1 MTETQAQEYLRN
13 VTRIHVYQALTNLSL
28 WMPVWI
34 VFLATERHLS
44 LTQITV
50 LTGISWTMVAL
61 GEVPTGALADAYGRR
76 FSVGLGVVLAAAG
89 IVLFGLLP
97 SYLGLLSA
105 LILWSAGLALMSGAD
120 MAILYDSMQAAGRV
134 AEYPRMAGRS
144 FAVIQVSQALAG
156 VAGGLLGSLRLDLPL
171 FVTSGLMVLALL
183 VVRRIAEPP
192 VDRAPGTRYAATLRA
207 AARVVVQRRALRYL
221 VLFTALFSGVA
232 WLLTFVL
239 FQPYV
244 VDHSLEVGWVGI
256 LFTLL
261 RGAGTC
267 GSLLGHRVARR
278 LPARVA
284 LWTLPVVF
292 AACFAMIGAASWW
305 PMGFAAMLA
314 VALLHG
320 AFRPTLS
327 ALLNERLTS
336 DVRATVLS
344 LESLIFSLL
353 IGALQPAIGFVA
365 DHAGLAG
372 AFVALAILSALL
384 LPIRALWLA
393 AERTEP
399 GPSEVP
405 AS

>member
-1 MTETQAQEYLRN
+1 
-13 VTRIHVYQALTNLSL
+13 
-28 WMPVWI
+28 
-34 VFLATERHLS
+34 
-44 LTQITV
+44 
-50 LTGISWTMVAL
+50 
-61 GEVPTGALADAYGRR
+61 
-76 FSVGLGVVLAAAG
+76 
-89 IVLFGLLP
+89 
-97 SYLGLLSA
+97 
-105 LILWSAGLALMSGAD
+105 MSGAD

-156 VAGGLLGSLRLDLPL
+156 VAGGLLGSIRLDLPL
-171 FVTSGLMVLALL
+171 FVTAGLMVLALL

-284 LWTLPVVF
+284 LWTLPVGF
-292 AACFAMIGAASWW
+292 AACFTMIGAASWW
-305 PMGFAAMLA
+305 PMGFTAMLA

>member
-284 LWTLPVVF
+284 LWTLPV
-292 AACFAMIGAASWW
+292 
-305 PMGFAAMLA
+305 
-314 VALLHG
+314 
-320 AFRPTLS
+320 
-327 ALLNERLTS
+327 
-336 DVRATVLS
+336 
-344 LESLIFSLL
+344 
-353 IGALQPAIGFVA
+353 
-365 DHAGLAG
+365 
-372 AFVALAILSALL
+372 
-384 LPIRALWLA
+384 
-393 AERTEP
+393 
-399 GPSEVP
+399 
-405 AS
+405 